1 MRVRCAVIW
10 LRARL
15 ALVVSLLASP
25 DPIFQDSVREGG
37 EVRKVCDVHI
47 REVRE
52 VCNDH
57 DGFSPMA

>member
-1 MRVRCAVIW
+1 MCCALAQGVFSVRC
-10 LRARL
+10 LTFG
-15 ALVVSLLASP
+15 VSRPLQA
-25 DPIFQDSVREGG
+25 SVREGG
-37 EVRKVCDVHI
+37 EVREVRDVHI